1 MKLWPFSKKNE
12 TPAAAKPVN
21 PHSRKMDLPQGVVL
35 ADPSESVFQPLPS
48 QPEATTASHSS
59 PSPATDAQETTS
71 PSFADLS
78 FIPETPHGSTASPAD
93 ATAGKPDLTSFFEQN
108 NLAFV
113 SPSNPASATT
123 APTEDTTQLTPPE
136 EVLPE
141 LTATTNTLAWMSPPE
156 LPEPDSLSPPPDPA
170 FSLPEATAEL
180 TFPSEP
186 ANPFDFFPP
195 ELQATSEPDNSIT
208 TDFFTIGETPV
219 TDPLPSDVT
228 ADFTDF
234 MPTTTFSPVE
244 QVALEAPQ
252 AEAFDTLAFGT
263 SPAAD
268 INPPPSPENSQTA
281 NLEQESNDSFFLYTT
296 GTELQEPST
305 TGLFDFDVT
314 PDALTSNFEDEVA
327 FLPEAPSEL
336 PPQLNL
342 PDEALAPNGDGLF
355 FEATGIQTTL
365 EEDYAPE
372 AFGDDTFDLDSL
384 LLGESTPASDSTQPA
399 YGLSTAETY
408 SLEGFDPVF
417 PETETLETDKE
428 HYFGDEADGLKG
440 VDNPDSYDFGH
451 YEDPDEPSMAF
462 CLEETIETDQQ
473 LQELVANLTEE
484 TAHTPPQTDQNL
496 EQAQETFL
504 QEVITEESQ
513 SFMNMTSL
521 PSGEDFLQSLAQP
534 IAFDGSSA
542 FQASDEKGE
551 FVQETTEEETDPF
564 YQEPEQ
570 EIAEVNEPLAEEVPE
585 TVAAQPISTTHPP
598 QNQPKQVFKPKPY
611 QDSLADR
618 IGSFE
623 QEVLLK
629 NSQFLSHSINDLVN
643 SYFAQQTKEAS

>member
-12 TPAAAKPVN
+12 TSVAAKPVN

-35 ADPSESVFQPLPS
+35 ADPSESAFQPALP
-48 QPEATTASHSS
+48 QPEAATA
-59 PSPATDAQETTS
+59 PLPNPAPEPEALETTT

-78 FIPETPHGSTASPAD
+78 FIPEAPQGSTASSPDVAS
-93 ATAGKPDLTSFFEQN
+93 GKPDLTSFFEQN
-108 NLAFV
+108 NLTLV
-113 SPSNPASATT
+113 SPSTPA
-123 APTEDTTQLTPPE
+123 APTEDTTRLTPPE
-136 EVLPE
+136 PVLPE
-141 LTATTNTLAWMSPPE
+141 LTATTNSLDWMIPPE
-156 LPEPDSLSPPPDPA
+156 LPELDNLSPSPDTS
-170 FSLPEATAEL
+170 FSAPDATAEL
-180 TFPSEP
+180 FATTEVT
-186 ANPFDFFPP
+186 NPFDFFPP
-195 ELQATSEPDNSIT
+195 ELQASSESDNTFS
-208 TDFFTIGETPV
+208 TDFFTIGEVPV
-219 TDPLPSDVT
+219 TDTLPSNAP

-234 MPTTTFSPVE
+234 TPPTAFNPVE
-244 QVALEAPQ
+244 QATLEASQ
-252 AEAFDTLAFGT
+252 ADVFEAPTFDTLSGADPT
-263 SPAAD
+263 PA
-268 INPPPSPENSQTA
+268 ITPESFQATDP
-281 NLEQESNDSFFLYTT
+281 EQASHDSFFLYTT
-296 GTELQEPST
+296 GTELQEPSS
-305 TGLFDFDVT
+305 TGLFDFGLT
-314 PDALTSNFEDEVA
+314 PEALTSNFEDEVA

-355 FEATGIQTTL
+355 FEATGIQPTQ
-365 EEDYAPE
+365 EDDYAPE

-384 LLGESTPASDSTQPA
+384 LLGESSPVSDSTEPA
-399 YGLSTAETY
+399 YGLSAAETY
-408 SLEGFDPVF
+408 NLEGFEPTT
-417 PETETLETDKE
+417 PESKTLKTGKD

-440 VDNPDSYDFGH
+440 ADNPDSYDFGH

-473 LQELVANLTEE
+473 LQDLVANLSAE
-484 TAHTPPQTDQNL
+484 TAHPSPPQTDQNL
-496 EQAQETFL
+496 EQVPETFL
-504 QEVITEESQ
+504 QEVIAEESQ

-542 FQASDEKGE
+542 FQGSDEECE
-551 FVQETTEEETDPF
+551 FVQEATDE
-564 YQEPEQ
+564 EPEPCYPEVEQ
-570 EIAEVNEPLAEEVPE
+570 EVAEFNEPVVEEIPE
-585 TVAAQPISTTHPP
+585 TMAAQPASTTHPP

-643 SYFAQQTKEAS
+643 AYFAQQTKEAS